1 MDGRGRLRILAV
13 DDDARTLETLEF
25 FLEVDGHEIY
35 TASRGHEAVKV
46 ARRLRLERKRVDLSI
61 LDYHMPDQTGI
72 DTFLQLSSE
81 LPGLEAVFVTG
92 EVSETVERGISEVGG
107 LALVPKPVDLIRMR
121 TVIDE
126 FRRRM
131 LT

>member
-35 TASRGHEAVKV
+35 TASRGHEAVTV
-46 ARRLRLERKRVDLSI
+46 ARRLRRERKRVDLSI